1 MAWNRITFYN
11 TRIVLR
17 HYTYKICSPSRCALQ
32 SGRLPVHVNGKN
44 TGVLVWNSND
54 PVSGY
59 QGIPVNMTGIAAKLR
74 DVGYRTAMTGK

>member
-1 MAWNRITFYN
+1 M
-11 TRIVLR
+11 
-17 HYTYKICSPSRCALQ
+17 
-32 SGRLPVHVNGKN
+32 PVHVNGKN